1 MHECGSDCAD
11 PSVIVLPPVPES
23 VRTARQYVQRRCLE
37 AQFPPR
43 LCAEAI
49 LLTGEVVSNVV
60 CHARTE
66 ARVRVNIRSDRLE
79 VEISDAGD
87 ATAAVTPVQPTT
99 QGGRGLRIVEAI
111 ATSWGVRRCPRGKTV
126 WFQLSRP

>member
-1 MHECGSDCAD
+1 MHDSGSDCAD
-11 PSVIVLPPVPES
+11 PSAIVLPPLAES

-66 ARVRVNIRSDRLE
+66 ARVRVRTRSDRLIVE
-79 VEISDAGD
+79 VTDAGN
-87 ATAAVTPVQPTT
+87 ATAAVAPVQPTP
-99 QGGRGLRIVEAI
+99 QGGRGLRIVETL
-111 ATSWGVRRCPRGKTV
+111 ATSWGVRPCARGKTV

>member
-1 MHECGSDCAD
+1 MQECGSGCAD
-11 PSVIVLPPVPES
+11 PSVVVLPPVPES

-43 LCAEAI
+43 LCAEAA

-66 ARVRVNIRSDRLE
+66 ARVRVNLRGEGLE
-79 VEISDAGD
+79 VEVSDSGD
-87 ATAAVTPVQPTT
+87 AAAAVVPVQPTT
-99 QGGRGLRIVEAI
+99 HGGRGLRIVETLA
-111 ATSWGVRRCPRGKTV
+111 ASWGVRRCPRGKTV
-126 WFQLSRP
+126 WFQLSR